1 MRTFGHDVVHADLRF
16 PEALHRGER
25 LPLKVGAAERAEER
39 TFLEIADVGVVA
51 RNSVGGPQLE
61 EADESLVLQEV
72 LFGNDPACGDR
83 GEDVVAVSADLLA
96 ALTGYGEVGDVA
108 ALEIVV
114 GVGEQ
119 PLIDMGHDLAVAGF
133 VVVVDEYPP

>member
-1 MRTFGHDVVHADLRF
+1 M
-16 PEALHRGER
+16 
-25 LPLKVGAAERAEER
+25 KVLSFRKFSSEMIQPAETE
-39 TFLEIADVGVVA
+39 
-51 RNSVGGPQLE
+51 
-61 EADESLVLQEV
+61 
-72 LFGNDPACGDR
+72 

-119 PLIDMGHDLAVAGF
+119 SLIDVGHDLAVAGF

>member
-1 MRTFGHDVVHADLRF
+1 MVIHKASITIEFIVSGQPIRCPKFQKFNDIV
-16 PEALHRGER
+16 
-25 LPLKVGAAERAEER
+25 
-39 TFLEIADVGVVA
+39 FLQKIFF
-51 RNSVGGPQLE
+51 R
-61 EADESLVLQEV
+61 
-72 LFGNDPACGDR
+72 NDPACGDR

-119 PLIDMGHDLAVAGF
+119 SLIDVGHDLAVAGF

>member
-1 MRTFGHDVVHADLRF
+1 M
-16 PEALHRGER
+16 
-25 LPLKVGAAERAEER
+25 KVLSFRKLSSEMIQPAETE
-39 TFLEIADVGVVA
+39 
-51 RNSVGGPQLE
+51 
-61 EADESLVLQEV
+61 
-72 LFGNDPACGDR
+72 

-119 PLIDMGHDLAVAGF
+119 SLIDVGHDLAVAGF